1 MYLSRAKTVTVCSL
15 SYSWWE
21 GPDVPDV
28 IRPELPAGRSGPV
41 RAFTDV
47 ACRTRP
53 DVRSGS
59 GRTRPASGRSLV
71 LIQHL
76 LQCVTVLIK
85 LKKILGQI
93 FLRGCSLKGASL
105 ICGQVLEAVALAHFD
120 CTSTSSCTR
129 AFLAKSFPAKTAF
142 YDVSR
147 ICVESVCVIHQ
158 FHSNVTSS

>member
-1 MYLSRAKTVTVCSL
+1 MQQPKCLAARIQILRKLMGCLHSA
-15 SYSWWE
+15 
-21 GPDVPDV
+21 PP
-28 IRPELPAGRSGPV
+28 PV
-41 RAFTDV
+41 RH
-47 ACRTRP
+47 CP
-53 DVRSGS
+53 HQI
-59 GRTRPASGRSLV
+59 P
-71 LIQHL
+71 
-76 LQCVTVLIK
+76 
-85 LKKILGQI
+85 KKTIRNI

-158 FHSNVTSS
+158 FHRNVTSS